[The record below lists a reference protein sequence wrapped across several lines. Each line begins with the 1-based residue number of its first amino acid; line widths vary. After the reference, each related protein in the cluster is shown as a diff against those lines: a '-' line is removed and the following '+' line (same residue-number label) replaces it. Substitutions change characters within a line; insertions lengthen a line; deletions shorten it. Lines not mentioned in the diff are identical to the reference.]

1 MDYYRIVGKSKKIV
15 YIFLLDENGK
25 FAQHRI
31 SRGKHIDVSE
41 DQITF
46 HAQRQEVKGDVAFIK
61 IDAPVEEEI
70 EVVEEKP
77 VKKEAPKKR
86 GRKKKEPVT
95 IEEVV
100 DIEPE
105 KEETEEP
112 SSDDFG
118 LL

>member
-31 SRGKHIDVSE
+31 TRGKHIDVSE

-46 HAQRQEVKGDVAFIK
+46 HAKRQEIKGDVAFIK
-61 IDAPVEEEI
+61 IEAPVEEEI

-77 VKKEAPKKR
+77 VEAPKKR
-86 GRKKKEPVT
+86 GRKKKEPVNV
-95 IEEVV
+95 EEIL
-100 DIEPE
+100 DIDDEE
-105 KEETEEP
+105 KVEEP